1 MTSET
6 PEGKSSGC
14 SLLLITAFLVAV
26 VSIYGLL
33 AADEMRVFMKG
44 ESTTARVEECTGGRK
59 PNCTG
64 TWVLS
69 DGTTVSGTVVGPGRD
84 AVGRSI
90 EVRALDGTATTSGA
104 GDVWFKVIAISTTMI
119 LLVGLFVLAW
129 RRRR

>member
-1 MTSET
+1 MTRET
-6 PEGKSSGC
+6 PEKKPSGC
-14 SLLLITAFLVAV
+14 SMLLITAFLVAV
-26 VSIYGLL
+26 VSVYGLL

-59 PNCTG
+59 PVCTG

-69 DGTTVSGTVVGPGRD
+69 DGTTASGSILGPGRD

-90 EVRALDGTATTSGA
+90 EVRALGGTATTSGA
-104 GDVWFKVIAISTTMI
+104 GDVWFKVIAMAATLIALI
-119 LLVGLFVLAW
+119 GLFVLTW